1 MCAKSSASWCPPVKH
16 ERDHGDPTERLAGL
30 GKSFIIFREPTLAS
44 EPGKAPLDH
53 PASGEHLKTM
63 LVSPLHNTEHPAGKG
78 LRPLDQLA
86 SIATVGPDQP
96 QPAKTIFELRQHQR
110 GPVPV
115 LNVSRM
121 HHDSQQQPERIH
133 RQVTLA
139 SSRFFAGIVAPRAPF
154 SVVLTVWL
162 SRIAARGV
170 GARRACSRSASMFCS
185 RRR

>member
-96 QPAKTIFELRQHQR
+96 QPAETIFELR
-110 GPVPV
+110 
-115 LNVSRM
+115 
-121 HHDSQQQPERIH
+121 QQQPERIH

-162 SRIAARGV
+162 SRMAARGV